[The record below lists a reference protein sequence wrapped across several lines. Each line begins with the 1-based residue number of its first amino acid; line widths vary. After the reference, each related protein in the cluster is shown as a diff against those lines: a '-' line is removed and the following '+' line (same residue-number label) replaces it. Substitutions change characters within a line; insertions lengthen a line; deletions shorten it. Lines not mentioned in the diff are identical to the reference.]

1 MSVQL
6 DSTGENMDESLRIQR
21 FEQIPSSL
29 EFESL
34 IQSTNVPAVFTGCV
48 KDWKAFSKWNPSNGG
63 LDYLQ
68 ERVGSGI
75 VEAMLSKSAPVFYGD
90 LRSHERVPLPFSTFI
105 GYCKQRMQNR
115 DFGCANSELESH
127 GLIGSDVE
135 HAEDA
140 PEQIYLA
147 QTPIMSA
154 DHEEKVQLETLR
166 EDIETPAFLERK
178 ALASINLWMN
188 NAQARSSTHYDP
200 HHNLLCV
207 VAGCKQVV
215 LWPPSAT
222 PVLYPLPIYGEASNH
237 SSVALENPDFSTYP
251 RAKCAIEHSQK
262 VVLHAGDALFIPEG
276 WFHQVDSDD
285 LTIAINF
292 WWRSNM
298 MSSMEEH
305 MDAYYLRRIL
315 KSLQKFRIS
324 GLLQIFLQIW
334 QDQVLHKT
342 SSTIMGDM
350 KRHICELPSNGKAD
364 HRGNDLDQACEEAD
378 SKEKEVQQKNLLQD
392 LEPIALQVLHEI
404 VSLVHDYI
412 NISDHS
418 QLLQSTLIDDSAA
431 RVKGECKKFVPANL
445 FHLEDDPVAKILW
458 SLQPSTLQHVFLAMA
473 YNFPRTLEALILHLL
488 SPVGAEVLTR
498 KFDEMDQQ
506 ITEEDRNK
514 FYQVFYGAFDD
525 QFSAMDAILNGK
537 ESFALQ
543 RPLTLLRSSSHEK
556 YWLMLVY
563 H

>member
-1 MSVQL
+1 MHIRLNFICVCL
-6 DSTGENMDESLRIQR
+6 
-21 FEQIPSSL
+21 SS
-29 EFESL
+29 
-34 IQSTNVPAVFTGCV
+34 IAT
-48 KDWKAFSKWNPSNGG
+48 K
-63 LDYLQ
+63 

-75 VEAMLSKSAPVFYGD
+75 VEAMLSKSASVFYGD

-115 DFGCANSELESH
+115 DFGCVNSELESH
-127 GLIGSDVE
+127 GLIGRY
-135 HAEDA
+135 AEDA
-140 PEQIYLA
+140 LEQIYLS
-147 QTPIMSA
+147 QTPIMNA
-154 DHEEKVQLETLR
+154 DNEEKVQLETLR

-178 ALASINLWMN
+178 ALAPINLWMN
-188 NAQARSSTHYDP
+188 NSQARSSTPYDP

-215 LWPPSAT
+215 LWPLSAT
-222 PVLYPLPIYGEASNH
+222 PMLYPLPIYGEASNH

-251 RAKCAIEHSQK
+251 RAKCAMEHSQK
-262 VVLHAGDALFIPEG
+262 VVLHAGDVLFIPEG

-285 LTIAINF
+285 MTIAINF

-298 MSSMEEH
+298 MSFMEEH
-305 MDAYYLRRIL
+305 MDAYYLHKIL
-315 KSLQKFRIS
+315 KSAV
-324 GLLQIFLQIW
+324 IFGDVQLG

-342 SSTIMGDM
+342 SSTIIRDM
-350 KRHICELPSNGKAD
+350 KRHICELPSIGKAD
-364 HRGNDLDQACEEAD
+364 HRGNDLDQAYEEAD

-392 LEPIALQVLHEI
+392 LEPIALQVLQEI

-418 QLLQSTLIDDSAA
+418 PLLQLILIDDSTA
-431 RVKGECKKFVPANL
+431 RVKGECKKIVPANL

-458 SLQPSTLQHVFLAMA
+458 SLQPSTLQRVFLAMA

-525 QFSAMDAILNGK
+525 HFNAMDAILNGK

-543 RPLTLLRSSSHEK
+543 AFNNVLNK
-556 YWLMLVY
+556 YVGVNLDGPKPGF
-563 H
+563 

>member
-115 DFGCANSELESH
+115 DLGCANSELESH
-127 GLIGSDVE
+127 GLIGRDAE

-147 QTPIMSA
+147 QTPIMNA
-154 DHEEKVQLETLR
+154 DNEEKVQLETLR

-178 ALASINLWMN
+178 TLASINLWMN

-207 VAGCKQVV
+207 VGGCKQVV

-222 PVLYPLPIYGEASNH
+222 PMLYPLPIYGEASNH

-251 RAKCAIEHSQK
+251 RAKCAMEHSQK
-262 VVLHAGDALFIPEG
+262 VVLQAGDALFIPEG
-276 WFHQVDSDD
+276 WFHQVDSND

-298 MSSMEEH
+298 LSSMEEH

-315 KSLQKFRIS
+315 KRLTDKEM
-324 GLLQIFLQIW
+324 
-334 QDQVLHKT
+334 DQVLHKT

-350 KRHICELPSNGKAD
+350 KRHICELPGNGKAD

-418 QLLQSTLIDDSAA
+418 QLLQSTLIDDSPA
-431 RVKGECKKFVPANL
+431 RVKGECKKIVPANL
-445 FHLEDDPVAKILW
+445 FRLEDDPVAKILW
-458 SLQPSTLQHVFLAMA
+458 SLQPRTLQHVFLAMA

-498 KFDEMDQQ
+498 KFEEMDQQ

-543 RPLTLLRSSSHEK
+543 PV
-556 YWLMLVY
+556 LVVL
-563 H
+563 

>member
-6 DSTGENMDESLRIQR
+6 DRTGENMDESLRIQR

-34 IQSTNVPAVFTGCV
+34 IQSKNVPAVFTGCV
-48 KDWKAFSKWNPSNGG
+48 NDWKAFSKWNPSNGG

-68 ERVGSGI
+68 
-75 VEAMLSKSAPVFYGD
+75 
-90 LRSHERVPLPFSTFI
+90 VPLPFSTFI

-127 GLIGSDVE
+127 GLIGREAE

-147 QTPIMSA
+147 QTPIMNA
-154 DHEEKVQLETLR
+154 DNEEKVQLETLR

-178 ALASINLWMN
+178 TLASINLWMN

-215 LWPPSAT
+215 LWPPSAS
-222 PVLYPLPIYGEASNH
+222 PMLYPLPIYGEASNH

-251 RAKCAIEHSQK
+251 RAKCAMEHSQK

-315 KSLQKFRIS
+315 KRLTDKE
-324 GLLQIFLQIW
+324 
-334 QDQVLHKT
+334 
-342 SSTIMGDM
+342 MGRT
-350 KRHICELPSNGKAD
+350 KC
-364 HRGNDLDQACEEAD
+364 
-378 SKEKEVQQKNLLQD
+378 
-392 LEPIALQVLHEI
+392 
-404 VSLVHDYI
+404 YI
-412 NISDHS
+412 
-418 QLLQSTLIDDSAA
+418 
-431 RVKGECKKFVPANL
+431 
-445 FHLEDDPVAKILW
+445 
-458 SLQPSTLQHVFLAMA
+458 
-473 YNFPRTLEALILHLL
+473 
-488 SPVGAEVLTR
+488 
-498 KFDEMDQQ
+498 
-506 ITEEDRNK
+506 
-514 FYQVFYGAFDD
+514 
-525 QFSAMDAILNGK
+525 
-537 ESFALQ
+537 
-543 RPLTLLRSSSHEK
+543 RPLLL
-556 YWLMLVY
+556 
-563 H
+563 

>member
-6 DSTGENMDESLRIQR
+6 DNTGENMDESLRIQR

-48 KDWKAFSKWNPSNGG
+48 NDWKAFSKWNPSNGG

-127 GLIGSDVE
+127 GLIGRDAE

-147 QTPIMSA
+147 QTPIMNA
-154 DHEEKVQLETLR
+154 DNEEKVQLETLR

-178 ALASINLWMN
+178 TLASINLWMN

-215 LWPPSAT
+215 LWPPSAS
-222 PVLYPLPIYGEASNH
+222 PMLYPLPIYGEASNH
-237 SSVALENPDFSTYP
+237 SSVALENHDFSTYP
-251 RAKCAIEHSQK
+251 RAKCAMEHSQK

-315 KSLQKFRIS
+315 KRLTDKEM
-324 GLLQIFLQIW
+324 
-334 QDQVLHKT
+334 DQVLHKT

-350 KRHICELPSNGKAD
+350 KRHICELPGNGKA
-364 HRGNDLDQACEEAD
+364 GL
-378 SKEKEVQQKNLLQD
+378 
-392 LEPIALQVLHEI
+392 
-404 VSLVHDYI
+404 
-412 NISDHS
+412 
-418 QLLQSTLIDDSAA
+418 
-431 RVKGECKKFVPANL
+431 
-445 FHLEDDPVAKILW
+445 
-458 SLQPSTLQHVFLAMA
+458 
-473 YNFPRTLEALILHLL
+473 
-488 SPVGAEVLTR
+488 
-498 KFDEMDQQ
+498 
-506 ITEEDRNK
+506 
-514 FYQVFYGAFDD
+514 
-525 QFSAMDAILNGK
+525 
-537 ESFALQ
+537 
-543 RPLTLLRSSSHEK
+543 
-556 YWLMLVY
+556 
-563 H
+563 

>member
-21 FEQIPSSL
+21 FEQIPSLL

-34 IQSTNVPAVFTGCV
+34 IQSTNVPAVFTRCV

-68 ERVGSGI
+68 ERVGSAI

-127 GLIGSDVE
+127 GLVGRDAE

-147 QTPIMSA
+147 QTPIMNA
-154 DHEEKVQLETLR
+154 DNEEKVQLETLR

-188 NAQARSSTHYDP
+188 NAKARSSTHYDP

-222 PVLYPLPIYGEASNH
+222 PMLYPLPIYGEASNH

-251 RAKCAIEHSQK
+251 RAKCAMEHSQK
-262 VVLHAGDALFIPEG
+262 VVLHAGDAVFIPEG

-315 KSLQKFRIS
+315 KRLTDKEM
-324 GLLQIFLQIW
+324 
-334 QDQVLHKT
+334 DQVLHKT

-350 KRHICELPSNGKAD
+350 KRHIYELPSNGKAD

-431 RVKGECKKFVPANL
+431 RVKGECKKIVPANL

-458 SLQPSTLQHVFLAMA
+458 SLQPSTLQRVFLAMA
-473 YNFPRTLEALILHLL
+473 YNFPRTLEGLILHLL

-543 RPLTLLRSSSHEK
+543 AFNIVLNK
-556 YWLMLVY
+556 YVGVNLDGPKPGF
-563 H
+563 